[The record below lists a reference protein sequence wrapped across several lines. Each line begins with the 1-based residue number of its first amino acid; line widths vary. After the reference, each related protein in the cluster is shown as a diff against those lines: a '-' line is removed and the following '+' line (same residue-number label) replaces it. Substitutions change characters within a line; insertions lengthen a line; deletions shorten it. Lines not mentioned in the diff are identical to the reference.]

1 MGNPVRQRRLHIE
14 FGCPQCNGRHVADAS
29 ISVEPQ
35 PFVFGGSGASSAAL
49 WSARLRCPVTGEDG
63 EVALRVPVEVGERLV
78 GLTATVLAQGSAQEV
93 RDVDQ
98 GPGSPTADGPL
109 AADAPPVAD
118 RPPAADRTA
127 ADRTPADTAP
137 ADRSWLVEELTTVRQ
152 NSIATLRTFSTTMLT
167 VSTGG
172 IAVYYTVLEYL
183 DPEGLAP
190 EFRWIAL
197 LPPLLLVL
205 AAAAYVWSLRPT
217 LDFPDEAGYA
227 DARRSYLL
235 RTQRRVTVATGL
247 LLAATAASTALWGV
261 LLWT

>member
-1 MGNPVRQRRLHIE
+1 M
-14 FGCPQCNGRHVADAS
+14 
-29 ISVEPQ
+29 
-35 PFVFGGSGASSAAL
+35 
-49 WSARLRCPVTGEDG
+49 
-63 EVALRVPVEVGERLV
+63 
-78 GLTATVLAQGSAQEV
+78 

-98 GPGSPTADGPL
+98 GPGSPTAD
-109 AADAPPVAD
+109 
-118 RPPAADRTA
+118 RPP
-127 ADRTPADTAP
+127 ADRTPADRPP

-205 AAAAYVWSLRPT
+205 AATAYVWSLRPT
-217 LDFPDEAGYA
+217 LDSPDEAGYA
-227 DARRSYLL
+227 DSRRSYLL